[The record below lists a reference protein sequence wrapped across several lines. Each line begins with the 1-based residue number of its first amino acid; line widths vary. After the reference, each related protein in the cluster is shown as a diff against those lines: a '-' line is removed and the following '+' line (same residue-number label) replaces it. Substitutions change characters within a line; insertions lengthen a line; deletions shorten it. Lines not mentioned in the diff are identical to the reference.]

1 MLKKVLKFTDIE
13 GNEAEETAYF
23 NLTQVEFL
31 RLSGR
36 LGIKGDLQKGLL
48 ALVQAEDM
56 DKMLNAIED
65 IILTSY
71 GVRDANTSG
80 FKKSPALREAFS
92 NSIPYSDFF
101 ISLLNDPAVLKEFA
115 ASLESGAKSQP
126 EKSEKPKVD
135 PIAMAQAAM
144 QS

>member
-1 MLKKVLKFTDIE
+1 MLKKVIKFTDIE

-23 NLTQVEFL
+23 NLTQIEFL

-71 GVRDANTSG
+71 GVRDSNTSG

-101 ISLLNDPAVLKEFA
+101 ISLLNDPEVLKEFA
-115 ASLESGAKSQP
+115 ASLETGAKSQT
-126 EKSEKPKVD
+126 ETKETPKVD